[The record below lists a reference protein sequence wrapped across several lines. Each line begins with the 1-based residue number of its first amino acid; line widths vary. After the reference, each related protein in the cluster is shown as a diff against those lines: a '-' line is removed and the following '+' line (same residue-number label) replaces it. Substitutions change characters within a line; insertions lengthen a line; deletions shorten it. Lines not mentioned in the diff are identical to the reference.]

1 MTVKTLRRRFFSPAG
16 RLTRSSRQVTLHLP
30 QRCPWET
37 HFSRA
42 LDRLPSLP
50 IPSRRRPSATAP
62 PPHPPSPSN
71 RRSPQLV
78 PDRPAGASCCLR
90 SLHEHCHTTIASSHW
105 ADLPQIR
112 PQDCVSPPL
121 PSHSS
126 APTTRFGGFGLSFA
140 KQCVPSC
147 LMSIYCPVY
156 LNADPPERLIASERL
171 RTKHISHSIVTE
183 PEFKARDRAVQNQL
197 QLTRTGGAHRL
208 RSSER
213 TRFMRCILQGGEDA
227 IG

>member
-1 MTVKTLRRRFFSPAG
+1 MTRLRCLTPTICAFHLGFS
-16 RLTRSSRQVTLHLP
+16 
-30 QRCPWET
+30 
-37 HFSRA
+37 
-42 LDRLPSLP
+42 LDRLRALP
-50 IPSRRRPSATAP
+50 LSSCQRPSATAP

-78 PDRPAGASCCLR
+78 PDGPAGASCCLR
-90 SLHEHCHTTIASSHW
+90 SLREHCHTTIAGSHW

-112 PQDCVSPPL
+112 PQDRVSPPL

-126 APTTRFGGFGLSFA
+126 APTTRFGGFGLSFP

-147 LMSIYCPVY
+147 LMSIYLSAY
-156 LNADPPERLIASERL
+156 LKADAPERLIASERL
-171 RTKHISHSIVTE
+171 RTKHMSHSIVTE

-197 QLTRTGGAHRL
+197 RLTRTGGARRL

-213 TRFMRCILQGGEDA
+213 TRLMRCILQGVEDA